1 MPPRRS
7 TRATNSVYKTD
18 LDLTKSSSQE
28 SQGPGPPKPAKRLR
42 TAAKSKPI
50 NKSTVELNDAELVTQ
65 RDDSADAALASELQA
80 EEDRVAGPSGD
91 GGNPAAS
98 TSSGRR
104 TSPRKK
110 AASPPVSLAS
120 AAQPPSAN
128 DPSDPKNIL
137 REHHD
142 LFLGEG
148 KCPCGVTVLPPK
160 SLKLQPTSTSA
171 EFLALGAASC
181 KKCKKKICRG
191 CWEPVEVDGECC
203 AAGRAI
209 ILFEILSALDTV
221 YLADH
226 LKKPII
232 KSAAAAKGKGKKKT
246 KPDGR
251 GAGTGYG
258 TAAYPYHGY
267 ASGAGASNGTG
278 YAFEDDYDSL
288 DEEGGMYSDMD
299 DGDPEGF
306 AYHLAHCAAAA
317 PAAPPKKVENQHE
330 MAQDKLYLSALKI
343 LAPLLPQPDSP
354 AATMYDFVPHSTLP
368 ALLSV
373 STLPDLLA
381 NLLRNDS
388 VLEWQ
393 RRSDVY
399 FAMLEVLQALGQSE
413 ATLAVLFG
421 ERRDKAWS
429 EGLGKWLKGEGDV
442 VWERTKPAVVAGTGQ
457 GKGRGKKRKADEE
470 APVEL
475 GELVLASPLFSLLKK
490 LTIQAEAFRK
500 AALTGEFD
508 DNDAALIG
516 ICGDF
521 VSAGERCAT
530 LSKLWKAHQDR
541 EKSTGEGG
549 HEKAEEPVI
558 NGRLKGKGK
567 EKEASGWTEKDYVKA
582 CAALAYQTVELS
594 VDSPE
599 GGKTFPTHH
608 YKRDIDGTTSSRRP
622 HNSFVHLAKELAVLS
637 TSLPPGIWLRVDEAR
652 VDVIKCLIAG
662 PEGTPY
668 SGGLFEF
675 DIFIPLQYPQVSPT
689 VWLKTTGDGRVRF
702 NPNLYAEGKVCLS
715 LLGTWAGAPE
725 EMWQPGTSTLLQVLI
740 SISSMIL
747 CSFPFYNEP
756 GFGPPKDDQRNKHY
770 NMNVSLATTR
780 WAMLEWMTASSMDS
794 IWADVIYSHFTMN
807 RATIT
812 STLASWAAKDA
823 RMRAWTPSHNS
834 TCGTD
839 RLEPY
844 LARYAGSGYSIDPS
858 TGQLVPKAQ
867 VQQQE
872 KVVERDLV
880 GEMEEAFERVKGW
893 REEGWI
899 EQLIA

>member
-7 TRATNSVYKTD
+7 TRATNSIYKTD
-18 LDLTKSSSQE
+18 VDLTKTTSPEPS
-28 SQGPGPPKPAKRLR
+28 PPKPAKRPR
-42 TAAKSKPI
+42 FAAKSKAGD
-50 NKSTVELNDAELVTQ
+50 KSKTGMTDDKVVIQ
-65 RDDSADAALASELQA
+65 PDDSIDAALARKLQ
-80 EEDRVAGPSGD
+80 
-91 GGNPAAS
+91 NPVAS

-104 TSPRKK
+104 TSSRKK
-110 AASPPVSLAS
+110 AASPPFPLAS
-120 AAQPPSAN
+120 AAQPPPAN
-128 DPSDPKNIL
+128 DPTDPKNIL
-137 REHHD
+137 QEHRN
-142 LFLGEG
+142 LFLSEG
-148 KCPCGVTVLPPK
+148 KCPCGSTLLPPK

-171 EFLALGAASC
+171 EFLALGAANC

-191 CWEPVEVDGECC
+191 CWQPVQVDGQCC

-209 ILFEILSALDTV
+209 VLLEILSALDTV

-226 LKKPII
+226 LKKPVV
-232 KSAAAAKGKGKKKT
+232 KPAAAAKGKGRKKT

-258 TAAYPYHGY
+258 TDAAYPYGGHAS
-267 ASGAGASNGTG
+267 ASGPSNGTG
-278 YAFEDDYDSL
+278 YAYEDGYDSFD
-288 DEEGGMYSDMD
+288 DEEGMYSDMD
-299 DGDPEGF
+299 DGDLDGF
-306 AYHLAHCAAAA
+306 AYHTAHGVAAASA
-317 PAAPPKKVENQHE
+317 SPPKKVENQHE
-330 MAQDKLYLSALKI
+330 IAQDKLYLPALKL
-343 LAPLLPQPDSP
+343 LARLLPQPDSP
-354 AATMYDFVPHSTLP
+354 EATMYDFFPHSTLP

-399 FAMLEVLQALGQSE
+399 FAMIEVLQGLGHSE
-413 ATLAVLFG
+413 ATLAVLFE

-429 EGLGKWLKGEGDV
+429 EGLGKWLRGEGDI
-442 VWERTKPAVVAGTGQ
+442 VWERTKPAVVAGTIQ
-457 GKGRGKKRKADEE
+457 GKGRGKKRKVDEE
-470 APVEL
+470 ASVEL
-475 GELVLASPLFSLLKK
+475 GELILASPLFSLLKK

-508 DNDAALIG
+508 DDDAALVG

-521 VSAGERCAT
+521 VSAGERCAS
-530 LSKLWKAHQDR
+530 LSKLWMAHQDR
-541 EKSTGEGG
+541 EKSPREGG
-549 HEKAEEPVI
+549 HAKAAEPVI

-582 CAALAYQTVELS
+582 CAALAYQTVEMS

-608 YKRDIDGTTSSRRP
+608 YKRDIDDTASSRRP

-652 VDVIKCLIAG
+652 VDVLKCLIAG

-780 WAMLEWMTASSMDS
+780 WAMLEWMTDSSKDS

-807 RATIT
+807 RPMLL
-812 STLASWAAKDA
+812 STLACWYAKDS

-844 LARYAGSGYSIDPS
+844 VARYTGSGYSIDPS
-858 TGQLVPKAQ
+858 TGQLLPKVQAQ
-867 VQQQE
+867 HRE

-899 EQLIA
+899 EELIA